1 MDADLKVMW
10 TVLWQG
16 VFWATSFIILQEDV
30 VGWQPFRNFG
40 IEFVI
45 KEFWKEGDCNSK
57 IIHSILLYIEL
68 FSVDCCEAITVASQL
83 IIVQGKHVQGM
94 DNTCSFG
101 LTSK

>member
-1 MDADLKVMW
+1 M
-10 TVLWQG
+10 
-16 VFWATSFIILQEDV
+16 LQD
-30 VGWQPFRNFG
+30 GNHLNFG

-68 FSVDCCEAITVASQL
+68 FSVDCCEAITLASKL